1 MDYYTK
7 TTDGTFTLAVHPD
20 TAKLAE
26 FRANNIALKQKLAT
40 FEGID
45 PAEYAAMKAELA
57 TDDAADEA
65 ADAADAAAAAAS
77 LQRVTDLQS
86 QLAAATTKL
95 AASAALETQLAEAQK
110 KADRGV
116 LREKLRD
123 KLLVAGVLPAAL
135 DIALDKAEPIFA
147 VKDDVLIAKAGGPAS
162 VDEWIL
168 SATSD
173 FGFLFAPSRGGGTSP
188 KASVLGAHS
197 AANVLRD
204 PSPQDLGKYA
214 ADIKS
219 GKMKIE
225 FTN

>member
-26 FRANNIALKQKLAT
+26 FRANNIALKQKLSA

-45 PAEYAAMKAELA
+45 PAEYAAMKAERA
-57 TDDAADEA
+57 TDDAADDA
-65 ADAADAAAAAAS
+65 ADAADDAAAAANQQQ
-77 LQRVTDLQS
+77 LTDLQS

-123 KLLVAGVLPAAL
+123 KLLAAGVLPAAL
-135 DIALDKAEPIFA
+135 DIALDKAEPAFTIT
-147 VKDDVLIAKAGGPAS
+147 DDVVTAKPGGPLN
-162 VDEWIL
+162 VEEFIL
-168 SATSD
+168 SATTE
-173 FGFLFAPSRGGGTSP
+173 FPFLFAPSRGGGASP
-188 KASVLGAHS
+188 QAVLGARSNAH
-197 AANVLRD
+197 VLRD

-214 ADIKS
+214 SEIRS
-219 GKMKIE
+219 GKMKVE
-225 FTN
+225 FTNA